1 MATLLGE
8 SAVFTPGMIGRLVAI
23 PLLIAI
29 NGFFVAAE
37 FALVAIRRTRVEEL
51 VQQGRAGAA
60 TLLAAIRDLNRSV
73 GACQLGITI
82 ASLALGFISE
92 PAIHRLIEPLLAGL
106 PPHWTRLLSVLLTL
120 TGITYMH
127 VVFGE
132 QMPKIAAL
140 QDSERIALWSAGPVL
155 ALARLSDP
163 LIRLMNGSSAWLLR
177 RFGYRDQ
184 SEASEIHTVEEL
196 RLLIEDTEEAG
207 LLEPDQAD
215 FVLNVFA
222 LSQKKVRDCMVPRE
236 KMAALD
242 LNLPPEK
249 ILEAVR
255 HGAHTRLPV
264 YDGQLD
270 NIVGIVNTK
279 DLFYLFSTSGAV
291 ILEDALY
298 PPIFLG
304 PEEPVAYA
312 LRLFRK
318 SHRPMAI
325 VRDEQ
330 GKVLGLITLEDVLE
344 EIVGDIEDEHD
355 VPVPKLKLARV
366 RRWAGLASRSSRL
379 VAPPSSSS
387 PSEPGRV
394 PPTATEPPSS
404 PGGSPSPAAGQSPA
418 AAGPS
423 SLSAGSP
430 VALPAN
436 GPLSGEYKRVNPES
450 ATAVASPGSLT
461 PDGSGP
467 DGAAAPSPASPPSS
481 ADPPPADL
489 PPHPAVG

>member
-1 MATLLGE
+1 LLTAPLGE
-8 SAVFTPGMIGRLVAI
+8 FLTFTPALVGRLIAI
-23 PLLIAI
+23 PILIAI

-60 TLLAAIRDLNRSV
+60 TLLEAIRDLNRSV
-73 GACQLGITI
+73 GACQLGITV
-82 ASLALGFISE
+82 ASLALGFVSE
-92 PAIHRLIEPLLAGL
+92 PAIHALIEPLLAGL
-106 PPHWTRLLSVLLTL
+106 PPQWTRALSVLLTL

-140 QDSERIALWSAGPVL
+140 QDSERIALWTAGPVL

-163 LIRLMNGSSAWLLR
+163 LIRLMNSSSAWLLR

-184 SEASEIHTVEEL
+184 GDAGEIHTVEEL

-264 YDGQLD
+264 YDGQVD

-304 PEEPVAYA
+304 PDEPVAYA

-355 VPVPKLKLARV
+355 VPVPKLKLQRI
-366 RRWAGLASRSSRL
+366 RRRAGLGGWGGRPL
-379 VAPPSSSS
+379 TPPSASGGSS
-387 PSEPGRV
+387 PAESSASVGQPPVTSE
-394 PPTATEPPSS
+394 SS
-404 PGGSPSPAAGQSPA
+404 P
-418 AAGPS
+418 
-423 SLSAGSP
+423 
-430 VALPAN
+430 ALAAN
-436 GPLSGEYKRVNPES
+436 GPVSGERKRSQAEAGPVGASARSAAAES
-450 ATAVASPGSLT
+450 TGT
-461 PDGSGP
+461 GK
-467 DGAAAPSPASPPSS
+467 AAPSPSPPPPSASEGPSS
-481 ADPPPADL
+481 ASGPA
-489 PPHPAVG
+489 PAPA

>member
-1 MATLLGE
+1 LTAPLGE
-8 SAVFTPGMIGRLVAI
+8 LPTWTPALAGRLIAI
-23 PLLIAI
+23 PILIAI

-73 GACQLGITI
+73 GACQLGITV
-82 ASLALGFISE
+82 ASLALGFVSE
-92 PAIHRLIEPLLAGL
+92 PAIHALIEPLLAGL
-106 PPHWTRLLSVLLTL
+106 PPQWTRALSVLLTL

-140 QDSERIALWSAGPVL
+140 QDSERIALWTAGPVL

-184 SEASEIHTVEEL
+184 GDAGEIHTVEEL

-264 YDGQLD
+264 YDGQVD

-304 PEEPVAYA
+304 PDEPVAYA

-355 VPVPKLKLARV
+355 VPVPKLKRQRI
-366 RRWAGLASRSSRL
+366 RRRTGLSGWGSRPL
-379 VAPPSSSS
+379 APPSSAS
-387 PSEPGRV
+387 
-394 PPTATEPPSS
+394 
-404 PGGSPSPAAGQSPA
+404 GGSAPAEPAAAAGQPPVTSGSSP
-418 AAGPS
+418 
-423 SLSAGSP
+423 
-430 VALPAN
+430 ALPAN
-436 GPLSGEYKRVNPES
+436 GPLSGERKRPQPQPE
-450 ATAVASPGSLT
+450 AGTAAASPRSAAAESTGT
-461 PDGSGP
+461 A
-467 DGAAAPSPASPPSS
+467 GAALPPSS
-481 ADPPPADL
+481 PPPSASEGPSSASD
-489 PPHPAVG
+489 PAPASG